1 VGTSAA
7 DRVQM
12 LGQLAHAVRRTHE
25 LQQYIRRQRA
35 RLQRLRRDGQD
46 IVNEELALAQLEQSQ
61 MSYKTESARLES
73 KLEKL
78 NTIGIRLRSECRRSG
93 P

>member
-1 VGTSAA
+1 MGSSSA

-12 LGQLAHAVRRTHE
+12 LGQLAHAVRRMYE
-25 LQQYIRRQRA
+25 LEQFMRRQRA
-35 RLQRLRRDGQD
+35 QIQRLRRRGHDT
-46 IVNEELALAQLEQSQ
+46 VNEELVLAQLEQSQ

-73 KLEKL
+73 ELEKL
-78 NTIGIRLRSECRRSG
+78 QTIGMRLQQECGRSE